1 MQAASVVTPFVQGG
15 VGAMRYEVESGFL
28 NTKATNVAYNF
39 GGGVDVRLSPNFG
52 LRLMAK
58 DYLGKFDFQ
67 EATSFD
73 LNGKTTHN
81 VALTLG
87 VNFGF

>member
-1 MQAASVVTPFVQGG
+1 
-15 VGAMRYEVESGFL
+15 VESGFL
-28 NTKATNVAYNF
+28 NANATNVAYNV

-52 LRLMAK
+52 VRVMAK
-58 DYLGKFDFQ
+58 DYLGKFDFK
-67 EATSFD
+67 EATTFNV
-73 LNGKTTHN
+73 NGKTTNN

>member
-1 MQAASVVTPFVQGG
+1 MDDMAVPEIAHGG
-15 VGAMRYEVESGFL
+15 LQLRCSD
-28 NTKATNVAYNF
+28 F

-52 LRLMAK
+52 MRLMAK
-58 DYLGKFDFQ
+58 DYLGKFDFK

-81 VALTLG
+81 VALSLG